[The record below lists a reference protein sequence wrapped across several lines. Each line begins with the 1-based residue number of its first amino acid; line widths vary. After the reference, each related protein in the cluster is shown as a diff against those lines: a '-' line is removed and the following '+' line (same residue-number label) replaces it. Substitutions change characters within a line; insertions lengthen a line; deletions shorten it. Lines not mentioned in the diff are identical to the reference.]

1 MSPSYLMALD
11 VGERR
16 IGVAI
21 SSTIA
26 KVASPFDAIINDDKV
41 FDTIESLIDQNNIGA
56 IIVGLPRNMQGE
68 ETKQSEYVRGFIT
81 RLKQNTLLPV
91 VLQDESLTSVHAEEH
106 LKESKKTYSKGQID
120 SESAVII
127 LNDYIREKL

>member
-11 VGERR
+11 LGERR

-21 SSTIA
+21 ASTIA

-81 RLKQNTLLPV
+81 RLKQNTSLPV

-106 LKESKKTYSKGQID
+106 LKESKKKYSKGQID

>member
-1 MSPSYLMALD
+1 MSPSYLLALD

-21 SSTIA
+21 ASTIA
-26 KVASPFDAIINDDKV
+26 KVASPFDAIINDEKV

-81 RLKQNTLLPV
+81 RLKQNTSLPV

>member
-21 SSTIA
+21 ASTIA
-26 KVASPFDAIINDDKV
+26 KVASPFDAIINDEKV

-68 ETKQSEYVRGFIT
+68 ETKQSEYVRNFIT
-81 RLKQNTLLPV
+81 RLKQNTSLPV

>member
-21 SSTIA
+21 ASTIA

-81 RLKQNTLLPV
+81 RLKQNTSLPV

-120 SESAVII
+120 SESAAII

>member
-21 SSTIA
+21 ASTIA

-81 RLKQNTLLPV
+81 RLKQNTSLPV

-106 LKESKKTYSKGQID
+106 LKESKKKYSKGQID